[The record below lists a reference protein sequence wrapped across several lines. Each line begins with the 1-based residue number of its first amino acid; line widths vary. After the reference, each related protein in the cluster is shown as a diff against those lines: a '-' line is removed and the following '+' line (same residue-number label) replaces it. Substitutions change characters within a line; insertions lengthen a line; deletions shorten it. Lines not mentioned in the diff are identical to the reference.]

1 MTLLHRFP
9 RLRRGL
15 CMALTGA
22 LLLPNA
28 PALAATTPLANQPI
42 FSTSEVP
49 GNLALALSVE
59 FPTVTRVAHVA
70 NYTSTRSFLGYFD
83 PNKCYAYV
91 KNTTA
96 VTSPGGG
103 TLATKWGDS
112 SYFQPVGLATN
123 RTCSG
128 RWSGN
133 FLNWAT
139 LTAID
144 PFRWAMT
151 GGRRVVDEVGNTII
165 EKGWHSGQGS
175 YFPTRNQTDRTEGK
189 IPLSEV
195 AGATPFGNAVTSLS
209 VAVNGLGYMMQV
221 DLQGGRS
228 RTFDVRYFHFSG
240 TPGDSIFAGT
250 PVATG
255 TGHNAYSDWGEDRPV
270 SGVNKDNFA
279 VEYLGSFTA
288 PETGNYIF
296 QTNSDDGVRVWVN
309 TSGTNT
315 FDNSNRVIDNWTDH
329 APTLNQSGSVYL
341 TAGQNFNIRIRYYEK
356 GGGAVMQFS
365 WRTPSAS
372 SFSAFSESV
381 SGAQN
386 YTVRV
391 KVCDPSP
398 GSGGVETNCVQYGEG
413 NWKPEGLIQEY
424 SQKMR
429 FSAFGYLNE
438 TGNQRDGGVLR
449 ARQKFVAP
457 TQPVPGQ
464 AAANNS
470 LREWDPTTGIMV
482 RNPDSADATA
492 TNTSAGLTGDNRV
505 IDSGVMNY
513 LNKFGQIL
521 LPTGTSMPSE
531 YYKGNDPVGELYYAT
546 LRYFANLGNVP
557 EWSNLNTTDNATKRK
572 RLDGFPVLTSWDDP
586 IQHSCQRNFVLGIGD
601 IYTHDDANV
610 AGVTGSS
617 VPQKVKDDKHFN
629 GPTVT
634 EQAGRLYDEGPPRT
648 QIWGSGLGTY
658 SSGRSNRYT
667 MIGLAFDAN
676 TRDIRPDNAQSPQTI
691 GKQTV
696 QTYWVDVL
704 EAPFEKN
711 NQFYLAAKFGGLDQS
726 KLPANF
732 DPYTFA
738 GDIPLDWWSTTA
750 DTVGTGSNTQRRP
763 DNYFTAGSPDA
774 MVEGLS
780 NAFRRIANSIQ
791 AYTTSFSLSSA
802 QVSSLGAASYAAQ
815 YDSKDW
821 TGRISANRITFD
833 SDGNPTSTQVW
844 STGTTLQTQLAGS
857 GWNTGRIV
865 ATFSGSAGIP
875 FRYDSLS
882 SDQQGW
888 LDTSYGAGNDGANY
902 LNWLRGD
909 RTNERS
915 TTSPTAPYRTRS
927 LLLGDIVNAKV
938 TPVGPPSMSFS
949 DAVNPGYAAFKTAHA
964 DRPVVVYAGAND
976 GMLHAF
982 DGALEGTNAGKE
994 RFAYVPSFLFGRP
1007 AGQDTGDGLLARLG
1021 DPNYE
1026 HRFYVDGTPLAFD
1039 IDFNHAGGT
1048 FTTTNAA
1055 NADWR
1060 TVLIGGLGKGGKGFY
1075 AIDVTDPAA
1084 MNSETNVAGK
1094 VLWEFT
1100 DADMGFSYGAPVVV
1114 KTRKYGWVVLFTGG
1128 YNSAGTKGYLY
1139 VVNPRDGSL
1148 IQKIETATAASGM
1161 AQASAYVQDFSD
1173 GTADAVYAGDLDGQI
1188 WRFDLT
1194 AAKGSTGGYPE
1205 GQRIAL
1211 LADASG
1217 KAQPVTTQPLI
1228 EIQPNTKKR
1237 FVLVGTGRLLDA
1249 SDIQS
1254 SDVQSYY
1261 AIIDGNAATFGVAGT
1276 TYPIRR
1282 ADLDAVSDL
1291 TEGVALGNG
1300 DLGWYVDLGVD
1311 DNVAWRMT
1319 SAATSYSGVVAF
1331 TTLKTAGDA
1340 CSPSGSSR
1348 IYALD
1353 FGAGKTV
1360 LADGSPFQ
1368 SVNAAITDLRFLS
1381 VDGKVRLVSGD
1392 NQGTMRNTPINL
1404 PGIMG
1409 LRLLNWREVPTVD

>member
-42 FSTSEVP
+42 FSTTEVP

-59 FPTVTRVAHVA
+59 FPTVSRVAHVGA
-70 NYTSTRSFLGYFD
+70 YLNTKRFLGYFD
-83 PNKCYAYV
+83 PEKCYSYV
-91 KNTTA
+91 KNTTQ
-96 VTSPGGG
+96 VTSPGG
-103 TLATKWGDS
+103 TAIPLDKGDS

-128 RWSGN
+128 QWSGN
-133 FLNWAT
+133 FLNWAN

-151 GGRRVVDEVGNTII
+151 GGRRVVDDVGNTII
-165 EKGWHSGQGS
+165 EKGWNHGHG
-175 YFPTRNQTDRTEGK
+175 YFATRSQDTSVGDGYIALNQ
-189 IPLSEV
+189 L
-195 AGATPFGNAVTSLS
+195 AGATPFGDADSLS
-209 VAVNGLGYMMQV
+209 IEVNGRGYAMRV
-221 DLQGGRS
+221 SVSGGSARS
-228 RTFDVRYFHFSG
+228 FNVRYFHFTNS
-240 TPGDSIFAGT
+240 PDNVFDGT
-250 PVATG
+250 PVATSAG
-255 TGHNAYSDWGEDRPV
+255 DPAYSDWGNNGP
-270 SGVNKDNFA
+270 SGVNVDNFA
-279 VEYLGSFTA
+279 AEYVGTFTA
-288 PETGNYIF
+288 PSTGNYVF
-296 QTNSDDGVRVWVN
+296 RTNTDDGIRVWVN
-309 TSGTNT
+309 TSGALVFN
-315 FDNSNRVIDNWTDH
+315 DGNRVINNWTDH
-329 APTLNQSGSVYL
+329 GPTVDDSGNVSM
-341 TAGQNFNIRIRYYEK
+341 TAGQTFSVRIRYYER

-365 WRTPSAS
+365 WRTPGTTT
-372 SFSAFSESV
+372 FRAFK
-381 SGAQN
+381 GDATGTYD
-386 YTVRV
+386 YTVRA
-391 KVCDPSP
+391 KVCDPSN
-398 GSGGVETNCVQYGEG
+398 GSGGVESNCVQYGDG

-424 SQKMR
+424 SQLMR

-464 AAANNS
+464 AAADNT
-470 LREWDPTTGIMV
+470 LKEWNPTTGQMV
-482 RNPDSADATA
+482 RNPDASDA
-492 TNTSAGLTGDNRV
+492 TNTTTWANLSNANR
-505 IDSGVMNY
+505 IQDSGVMNY
-513 LNKFGQIL
+513 LNGFGQIL
-521 LPTGTSMPSE
+521 PGA
-531 YYKGNDPVGELYYAT
+531 YKGNDPVNELYYAA
-546 LRYFANLGNVP
+546 LRYFRNLGNVSA
-557 EWSNLNTTDNATKRK
+557 WTNLGNADANARRTY
-572 RLDGFPVLTSWDDP
+572 LDGFPVIREWDDP
-586 IQHSCQRNFVLGIGD
+586 IQHSCQRNFILGIGD
-601 IYTHDDANV
+601 IYTHYDRNVPGGQGDGNPAMPTFNDMFDAVKSTNRLKSLQGMGDNQ
-610 AGVTGSS
+610 ANTATGSS
-617 VPQKVKDDKHFN
+617 
-629 GPTVT
+629 
-634 EQAGRLYDEGPPRT
+634 
-648 QIWGSGLGTY
+648 GSTDY
-658 SSGRSNRYT
+658 
-667 MIGLAFDAN
+667 MAGLAFEAN

-704 EAPFEKN
+704 EQPFSRN
-711 NQFYLAAKFGGLDQS
+711 NKFYLAAKFGGLDQS

-732 DPYTFA
+732 DPYTYT
-738 GDIPLDWWSTTA
+738 GEIPLDWWSTTGETLTDA
-750 DTVGTGSNTQRRP
+750 RNNSTWNRP
-763 DNYFTAGSPDA
+763 DNYFTAGSPDT
-774 MVEGLS
+774 MVSGLQR
-780 NAFRRIANSIQ
+780 AFRRIANSIQ

-821 TGRISANRITFD
+821 TGQISGSLITFD
-833 SDGNPTSTQVW
+833 NDGNPTATRQW
-844 STGTTLQTQLAGS
+844 STATTLQAQLAGA
-857 GWNTGRIV
+857 GWDTGRIV
-865 ATFSGSAGIP
+865 ASYSGSAGVP

-882 SDQQGW
+882 AAQQGW
-888 LDTSYGAGNDGANY
+888 LNTSYVDGNDGANY

-915 TTSPTAPYRTRS
+915 ATNPTGPYRTRS

-994 RFAYVPSFLFGRP
+994 RFAYVPSFLFDRP
-1007 AGQDTGDGLLARLG
+1007 ADQDAGDGLLARLG

-1048 FTTTNAA
+1048 FTTTTAA

-1075 AIDVTDPAA
+1075 AIDVTDPDA
-1084 MNSETNVAGK
+1084 MNSETSVAGK

-1139 VVNPRDGSL
+1139 VVNPRNGSL

-1188 WRFDLT
+1188 WRFDLS

-1282 ADLDAVSDL
+1282 ADLETVSDL